1 MQLLRPKFSLGSTF
15 MTSASPSRAATFAL
29 AAAGLFIGLVLVLHV
44 VRADLEP
51 SWHMVS
57 EYSVGPGGWLMQ
69 LAFLALASSFLSL
82 MLALRLHTPGAL
94 GISGRVF
101 LGIAGVGATF
111 GGLFNTDPPGTAPE
125 HISTTG
131 MLHGFAF
138 MLGVPG
144 VLVAVTLL
152 TVALWR
158 SPDWRSASSAAH
170 LSHARVGNDAG
181 IRRGHGQCNGAPRDG
196 ARVCG
201 RVAKSCTRPRLGVVG
216 RSSCYSLP
224 QAVSGSPARALWLSR
239 ILAFGSLDNPNAVEP
254 ELHYW
259 YSEHLSWVAFEDTLP
274 KHPEFPPQESAD

>member
-1 MQLLRPKFSLGSTF
+1 

-29 AAAGLFIGLVLVLHV
+29 AGAGLFIGLVLVLHV

-69 LAFLALASSFLSL
+69 LAFLALAGSFLSL

-125 HISTTG
+125 QISTTG

-158 SPDWRSASSAAH
+158 SPAWRSQRAVLLTSAA
-170 LSHARVGNDAG
+170 LVWGTMLVFGVAMASAMASHATGPSFAVGWQN
-181 IRRGHGQCNGAPRDG
+181 
-196 ARVCG
+196 
-201 RVAKSCTRPRLGVVG
+201 
-216 RSSCYSLP
+216 
-224 QAVSGSPARALWLSR
+224 RALV
-239 ILAFGSLDNPNAVEP
+239 LAWAL
-254 ELHYW
+254 
-259 YSEHLSWVAFEDTLP
+259 WVAALAIHCRKHSLTHPRTLP
-274 KHPEFPPQESAD
+274 A